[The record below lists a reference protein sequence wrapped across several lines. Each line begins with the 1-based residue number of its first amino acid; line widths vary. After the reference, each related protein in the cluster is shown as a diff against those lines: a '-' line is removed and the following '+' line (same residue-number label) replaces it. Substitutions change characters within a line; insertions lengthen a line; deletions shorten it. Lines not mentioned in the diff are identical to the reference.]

1 MDSNNYLHTKTSIE
15 NEVIYLITDA
25 CYDTEIEVCDNI
37 IQYYDKIVQE
47 GDVLDEVKRMNEG
60 KSLLNKIVFS
70 LYRLIVAIINKLT
83 GKLEKSK
90 NVIQSTRATIN
101 NAMTQLPKQK
111 KNLTHGLVIAGTAIV
126 SVAGGFL
133 IGSKVKSNKNETKT
147 EKSEEEIK
155 DISID
160 KTISEKDLAH
170 KYDLVYLTESN
181 DVQVV
186 SVLNYEQLI
195 EQIKNITKTVS
206 SIEITNDV
214 DHSAI
219 SRLIQENSELKNN
232 LDAIKNKDSMNND
245 EDSESVKTY
254 KQQYNAAVKT
264 QETLQKELETLKS
277 KLDLI
282 SNNIKQRNE
291 TIKNHDTGKTNDEQF
306 VDDLTKLNKEL
317 QNLLSMSDT
326 ILTYTINNQTNL
338 KNVSDD
344 LVQFKS
350 QYDDQVKL
358 YVPVLEALYKV
369 SSMKRYIDDKNLAKE
384 YSYTPDCILPFV
396 EVAGNRYSLG
406 WDIVDYVKRYK
417 KEHRESM
424 TQEEKN
430 LYDKV
435 NSFYAARDKNE
446 RKILMFPEDLPGYK
460 GSDAFIKLYYQDIDT
475 PTKTFRKYAD
485 VYVPGLCEHKQ
496 EKIVLSTK
504 VIVRGR

>member
-1 MDSNNYLHTKTSIE
+1 
-15 NEVIYLITDA
+15 
-25 CYDTEIEVCDNI
+25 
-37 IQYYDKIVQE
+37 
-47 GDVLDEVKRMNEG
+47 
-60 KSLLNKIVFS
+60 
-70 LYRLIVAIINKLT
+70 
-83 GKLEKSK
+83 
-90 NVIQSTRATIN
+90 
-101 NAMTQLPKQK
+101 MTQLPKQK

-133 IGSKVKSNKNETKT
+133 IGATVKSNKNETKT

-160 KTISEKDLAH
+160 KTISEKDLVH

-195 EQIKNITKTVS
+195 EQIKNITKIVS
-206 SIEITNDV
+206 SIEITNDA
-214 DHSAI
+214 DHSVI
-219 SRLIQENSELKNN
+219 SRLIQKNSELKNN

-245 EDSESVKTY
+245 EDSKLAKTY
-254 KQQYNAAVKT
+254 KQKYDDAVKN
-264 QETLQKELETLKS
+264 QETLQKELETLKN
-277 KLDLI
+277 KLDSI

-291 TIKNHDTGKTNDEQF
+291 TIKNHDTDKTNDEQF

-369 SSMKRYIDDKNLAKE
+369 PSMRPYIHDKNLAEE

-396 EVAGNRYSLG
+396 KVAGYKYNLG
-406 WDIVDYVKRYK
+406 WDIVDCVKRYK
-417 KEHRESM
+417 KEKENRESV

-430 LYDKV
+430 FYDKV

-446 RKILMFPEDLPGYK
+446 RKVLFLPEDLPGYK
-460 GSDAFIKLYYQDIDT
+460 GGDTFIKLCYQDIDT
-475 PTKTFRKYAD
+475 PTKTFRKYTD
-485 VYVPGLCEHKQ
+485 VYVPGLNDYRTDKFT
-496 EKIVLSTK
+496 LATK
-504 VIVRGR
+504 VIVKGK